1 MIDIA
6 YTIYAFT
13 YDVYRLKG
21 FLRWDLIY
29 AGVGALMNLICLARD
44 IHKGLIAIIC
54 ICLILEAGILVLL
67 GILAWI
73 TKWGTIPSQSLAQKV
88 FKLLLTKI
96 IMLICIAGFVLSLIY
111 LICYCSLKGFERNF
125 IDICSFFV
133 WDTWVAIFCFTQ
145 IIDKLF
151 SNDMQSIKEYVKEKE
166 RQAKDEIKNQEK
178 KNEPLNENKEVVIY
192 NNDFVFSW
200 QKTDP
205 KKEAKVDNI
214 EENNSQT
221 NANTNLNLK
230 DNNPN
235 SEARNL

>member
-13 YDVYRLKG
+13 YDAYRLKG

-44 IHKGLIAIIC
+44 IHKGLVAIIS
-54 ICLILEAGILVLL
+54 INLILEAGILVLL
-67 GILAWI
+67 GILTWM

-96 IMLICIAGFVLSLIY
+96 IMLICIVGFVLSFIY
-111 LICYCSLKGFERNF
+111 LICYCSLRDFERNF

-133 WDTWVAIFCFTQ
+133 WDTWVAVFCFTQ

-151 SNDMQSIKEYVKEKE
+151 SNDMQSIKEYIKEKE
-166 RQAKDEIKNQEK
+166 RQAKDEIKNQQK
-178 KNEPLNENKEVVIY
+178 KEEPINDKDVVVY
-192 NNDFVFSW
+192 NNDFVYSW
-200 QKTDP
+200 QKTEP
-205 KKEAKVDNI
+205 KKEAKVDIN
-214 EENNSQT
+214 EDNNSQL
-221 NANTNLNLK
+221 NTKVNLNLK
-230 DNNPN
+230 ENNPN
-235 SEARNL
+235 S

>member
-13 YDVYRLKG
+13 YDAYRLKG

-44 IHKGLIAIIC
+44 IHKGLVAIIS
-54 ICLILEAGILVLL
+54 INLILEAGILVLL
-67 GILAWI
+67 GILTWM

-96 IMLICIAGFVLSLIY
+96 IMLICIVGFVLSFIY
-111 LICYCSLKGFERNF
+111 LICYCSLRDFERNF

-133 WDTWVAIFCFTQ
+133 WDTWVAVFCFTQ

-151 SNDMQSIKEYVKEKE
+151 SNDMQSIKEYIKEKE
-166 RQAKDEIKNQEK
+166 RQAKDEIKNQQK
-178 KNEPLNENKEVVIY
+178 KEEPINDKDVVVY
-192 NNDFVFSW
+192 NNDFVYSW

-205 KKEAKVDNI
+205 KKEAKVDIN
-214 EENNSQT
+214 EDNNSQL
-221 NANTNLNLK
+221 NTKVNLNLK
-230 DNNPN
+230 ENNPN
-235 SEARNL
+235 S

>member
-13 YDVYRLKG
+13 YDAYRLKG

-44 IHKGLIAIIC
+44 IHKGLVAIIS
-54 ICLILEAGILVLL
+54 INLILEAGILVLL
-67 GILAWI
+67 GILSWI

-96 IMLICIAGFVLSLIY
+96 VMLICIVGFVLSLIY

-125 IDICSFFV
+125 MDICSFFV
-133 WDTWVAIFCFTQ
+133 WDTWVAVFCFTQ

-151 SNDMQSIKEYVKEKE
+151 SNDMQSIKEYIKEKE
-166 RQAKDEIKNQEK
+166 RQAKDEKKNQEK
-178 KNEPLNENKEVVIY
+178 KNEQLNENKEVVVY

-200 QKTDP
+200 IKTDP
-205 KKEAKVDNI
+205 KKEAKVDI
-214 EENNSQT
+214 KEENNSQINT
-221 NANTNLNLK
+221 NTNLNLK
-230 DNNPN
+230 DNNPD
-235 SEARNL
+235 SDARNL

>member
-13 YDVYRLKG
+13 YDAYRLKG

-44 IHKGLIAIIC
+44 IHKGLVAIIS
-54 ICLILEAGILVLL
+54 INLILEAGILVLL
-67 GILAWI
+67 GILSWI

-96 IMLICIAGFVLSLIY
+96 IMLICIVGFVLSFIY
-111 LICYCSLKGFERNF
+111 LICYCSLRDFERNF

-133 WDTWVAIFCFTQ
+133 WDTWVAVFCFTQ

-151 SNDMQSIKEYVKEKE
+151 SNDMQSIKEYIKEKE
-166 RQAKDEIKNQEK
+166 RQAKDEIKNQQK
-178 KNEPLNENKEVVIY
+178 KEEPINDKDVVVY
-192 NNDFVFSW
+192 NNDFVYSW
-200 QKTDP
+200 QKTEP
-205 KKEAKVDNI
+205 KKEAKVDIN
-214 EENNSQT
+214 EDNNSQL
-221 NANTNLNLK
+221 NTKVNLNLK
-230 DNNPN
+230 ENNPN
-235 SEARNL
+235 S

>member
-13 YDVYRLKG
+13 YDAYRLKG

-44 IHKGLIAIIC
+44 IHKGLVAIIS
-54 ICLILEAGILVLL
+54 INLILEAGILVLL
-67 GILAWI
+67 GILSWI

-96 IMLICIAGFVLSLIY
+96 IMLICIVGFVLSFIY
-111 LICYCSLKGFERNF
+111 LICYCSLRDFERNF

-133 WDTWVAIFCFTQ
+133 WDTWVAVFCFTQ

-151 SNDMQSIKEYVKEKE
+151 SNDMQSIKEYIKEKE
-166 RQAKDEIKNQEK
+166 RQAKDEIKNQQK
-178 KNEPLNENKEVVIY
+178 KEEPINDKDVVVY
-192 NNDFVFSW
+192 NNDFVYSW
-200 QKTDP
+200 QKTEP
-205 KKEAKVDNI
+205 KKEAKVDIN
-214 EENNSQT
+214 EDNNSQL
-221 NANTNLNLK
+221 NTKANLNLK
-230 DNNPN
+230 ENNPN
-235 SEARNL
+235 S

>member
-13 YDVYRLKG
+13 YDAYRLKG

-29 AGVGALMNLICLARD
+29 AGVGALMNLICLSRAL
-44 IHKGLIAIIC
+44 HKGLVAIIC

-67 GILAWI
+67 GILTWM

-96 IMLICIAGFVLSLIY
+96 VMLICIVGFVLSLIY

-125 IDICSFFV
+125 MDICSFFV
-133 WDTWVAIFCFTQ
+133 WDTWVAVFCFTQ

-166 RQAKDEIKNQEK
+166 RQAKDEIKNQQK
-178 KNEPLNENKEVVIY
+178 KEEPINDKDVVVY
-192 NNDFVFSW
+192 NNDFVYSW
-200 QKTDP
+200 QKTEP
-205 KKEAKVDNI
+205 KKEAKVDIN
-214 EENNSQT
+214 EDNNSQL
-221 NANTNLNLK
+221 NTKVNLNLK
-230 DNNPN
+230 ENNPN
-235 SEARNL
+235 S

>member
-13 YDVYRLKG
+13 YDAYRLKG

-44 IHKGLIAIIC
+44 IHKGLVAIIS
-54 ICLILEAGILVLL
+54 INLILEAGILVLL
-67 GILAWI
+67 GILSWI

-96 IMLICIAGFVLSLIY
+96 VMLICIVGFVLSLIY

-125 IDICSFFV
+125 MDICSFFV
-133 WDTWVAIFCFTQ
+133 WDTWVAVFCFTQ

-151 SNDMQSIKEYVKEKE
+151 SNDMQSIKEYIKEKE
-166 RQAKDEIKNQEK
+166 RQAKDEIKNQQK
-178 KNEPLNENKEVVIY
+178 KEEPINDKDVVVY
-192 NNDFVFSW
+192 NNDFVYSW

-205 KKEAKVDNI
+205 KKEAKVDIN
-214 EENNSQT
+214 EDNNSQL
-221 NANTNLNLK
+221 NTKVNLNLK
-230 DNNPN
+230 ENNPN
-235 SEARNL
+235 S

>member
-13 YDVYRLKG
+13 YDAYRLKG

-44 IHKGLIAIIC
+44 IHKGLVAIIS
-54 ICLILEAGILVLL
+54 INLILEAGILVLL
-67 GILAWI
+67 GILSWI

-96 IMLICIAGFVLSLIY
+96 IMLICIVGFVLSFIY
-111 LICYCSLKGFERNF
+111 LICYCSLRDFERNF

-133 WDTWVAIFCFTQ
+133 WDTWVAVFCFTQ

-166 RQAKDEIKNQEK
+166 RQAKDEIKNQQK
-178 KNEPLNENKEVVIY
+178 KEEPINDKDVVVY
-192 NNDFVFSW
+192 NNDFVYSW
-200 QKTDP
+200 QKTEP
-205 KKEAKVDNI
+205 KKEAKVDIN
-214 EENNSQT
+214 EDNNSQL
-221 NANTNLNLK
+221 NTKVNLNLK
-230 DNNPN
+230 ENNPN
-235 SEARNL
+235 S